1 MAVIRPS
8 FNINDMETGEQF
20 AHTMRSLDLNIP
32 IAPDSCM
39 LKKEAEVYGRKLQ
52 NSIVIQPMEGLDAS
66 ADGSPG
72 PLTFARYSNFARQ
85 GAGTIW
91 FEAAAVTSDGRDSLH
106 QLWLNAGNADVHTFH
121 ILFAHVQTTRCV
133 EDVDLATHQQ
143 TDAVHLAWNH
153 VHVLEIQQRTRPL
166 NARAVL
172 RHPKH
177 FQTLLR
183 GGEDHLLK
191 AAVGVARCHSMGMY
205 V

>member
-1 MAVIRPS
+1 MVVDFKQCVAFFRCQHQCFEVQLSRAVAGVADEMDERV
-8 FNINDMETGEQF
+8 
-20 AHTMRSLDLNIP
+20 AHH
-32 IAPDSCM
+32 
-39 LKKEAEVYGRKLQ
+39 AEHTLRVGRLATPFPAH
-52 NSIVIQPMEGLDAS
+52 V
-66 ADGSPG
+66 
-72 PLTFARYSNFARQ
+72 
-85 GAGTIW
+85 
-91 FEAAAVTSDGRDSLH
+91 V
-106 QLWLNAGNADVHTFH
+106 NAGNADVHPFH
-121 ILFAHVQTTRCV
+121 IVFAHVQTTRCV